1 MYKGKSV
8 LAISYGD
15 ANYSMSLKLNLF
27 TAKILGKVDKTIPFT
42 PQMLSKEFIE
52 ENKEILSMKRGGG
65 YWIWKPHII
74 LEGLKKIED
83 GEYLVYTD
91 AGMIYIQNV
100 NKLITQMEK
109 DETEIFLSSGFVP
122 NKEWCKRDAF
132 VYMECDTEEYKNR
145 IQVSGG
151 YLVIKKSR
159 KAEQFIKEWLYYVC
173 MKEVIT
179 DEPNK
184 CGLLN
189 DKKFH
194 EHRHDQAVLTNL
206 ATKWNLPCYKA
217 VTHVDEPRAHIKALH
232 GKSDAYRY
240 TYEERLERIQ
250 RKHKERGYI
259 EAKYGR
265 MFINTRIQ
273 NCTPI
278 MFLLRLGYAIMYVVY
293 VDIWGMLFDKKYLEK
308 K

>member
-1 MYKGKSV
+1 M
-8 LAISYGD
+8 
-15 ANYSMSLKLNLF
+15 
-27 TAKILGKVDKTIPFT
+27 
-42 PQMLSKEFIE
+42 
-52 ENKEILSMKRGGG
+52 
-65 YWIWKPHII
+65 
-74 LEGLKKIED
+74 
-83 GEYLVYTD
+83 
-91 AGMIYIQNV
+91 
-100 NKLITQMEK
+100 
-109 DETEIFLSSGFVP
+109 
-122 NKEWCKRDAF
+122 
-132 VYMECDTEEYKNR
+132 
-145 IQVSGG
+145 
-151 YLVIKKSR
+151 
-159 KAEQFIKEWLYYVC
+159 
-173 MKEVIT
+173 
-179 DEPNK
+179 
-184 CGLLN
+184 
-189 DKKFH
+189 
-194 EHRHDQAVLTNL
+194 TNL

-232 GKSDAYRY
+232 GKNDAYRY